1 MQRVPCCGLWIL
13 PYDCSF
19 ASIRRPPLPN
29 ISTGLQVLTT
39 KDWTKWDWDV
49 VDDIVQDTLPHP
61 PRLVDA
67 LRTKWIKRVSGF
79 YRFVGA
85 GNSGTSTDR

>member
-1 MQRVPCCGLWIL
+1 MLRIVGRTVRL
-13 PYDCSF
+13 PICLYQLN
-19 ASIRRPPLPN
+19 PLRN
-29 ISTGLQVLTT
+29 LSAGLQVLAT

>member
-1 MQRVPCCGLWIL
+1 MVN
-13 PYDCSF
+13 
-19 ASIRRPPLPN
+19 RPIVTLSAAKLSVAPK
-29 ISTGLQVLTT
+29 VLAT

-49 VDDIVQDTLPHP
+49 VDDIVQDTLPHR

-67 LRTKWIKRVSGF
+67 LRTKWVKRVSGF

>member
-1 MQRVPCCGLWIL
+1 MEAQMNK
-13 PYDCSF
+13 SK
-19 ASIRRPPLPN
+19 
-29 ISTGLQVLTT
+29 VLAT

-49 VDDIVQDTLPHP
+49 VDDIVQDILPHS
-61 PRLVDA
+61 PRLIDA

-85 GNSGTSTDR
+85 SGTSTERGGGGGLHNMRWD

>member
-1 MQRVPCCGLWIL
+1 MAFSISVGTLLLLTCPRLLLCTVPFLGEPI
-13 PYDCSF
+13 YYF
-19 ASIRRPPLPN
+19 
-29 ISTGLQVLTT
+29 QVLAT

-49 VDDIVQDTLPHP
+49 VDDIVQDVLPHS

-85 GNSGTSTDR
+85 SGTSTER